1 MVAADCSRR
10 TIAVWTN
17 LGLLPEATR
26 VSLGSVGGMFNRFP
40 SWAIERARFIAAK
53 RAGGYTNDEVQ
64 AMLDKMDAEEARK
77 AKAAANPPA
86 PAPATRRPSKPA
98 KATRGG
104 ARGR

>member
-53 RAGGYTNDEVQ
+53 RKEGYTYEEVRTMIDEQ
-64 AMLDKMDAEEARK
+64 EARDRGEPR
-77 AKAAANPPA
+77 AERA
-86 PAPATRRPSKPA
+86 PSPKRS
-98 KATRGG
+98 RGK
-104 ARGR
+104 

>member
-10 TIAVWTN
+10 TIAVWMN

-53 RAGGYTNDEVQ
+53 RKEGYTYEEVQ
-64 AMLDKMDAEEARK
+64 TMIDEQEARDRGEPRAERAPS
-77 AKAAANPPA
+77 AK
-86 PAPATRRPSKPA
+86 RS
-98 KATRGG
+98 RGK
-104 ARGR
+104 

>member
-10 TIAVWTN
+10 TIAVWMN

-53 RAGGYTNDEVQ
+53 RKEGYTYEEVRTMIDEQ
-64 AMLDKMDAEEARK
+64 EARDRGEPRAERAAR
-77 AKAAANPPA
+77 AK
-86 PAPATRRPSKPA
+86 RS
-98 KATRGG
+98 RGK
-104 ARGR
+104 